1 MELKEH
7 IKEIVERHLPDES
20 YFLVDVVLKGID
32 RNQKVIILIDGDNGV
47 DIDAC
52 ANVSRAVSAEF
63 EVDDPFPDRYTLEVS
78 SPGLDHPLTM
88 ARQYSARLG
97 KTLTLTMIDGDVWKG
112 KLIEAADESIVIEK
126 EIKQG
131 KKQITE
137 ETKVP
142 LADISKA
149 MVVVSFK

>member
-7 IKEIVERHLPDES
+7 IKKIVERHLPDET
-20 YFLVDVVLKGID
+20 YFLVEVVLKGIAQS
-32 RNQKVIILIDGDNGV
+32 QKVIILIDGDNGV

-52 ANVSRAVSAEF
+52 ANVSRAVAAEF

-78 SPGLDHPLTM
+78 SPGLDHPLTLP
-88 ARQYSARLG
+88 RQFKSRIG
-97 KTLTLTMIDGDVWKG
+97 KTLKLTMNDGDIWKG
-112 KLIEAADESIVIEK
+112 KLKSAEEENIVIEK

-137 ETKVP
+137 ETQVP
-142 LADISKA
+142 LESINKA

>member
-7 IKEIVERHLPDES
+7 IKQIAEKHLPDES
-20 YFLVDVVLKGID
+20 YFLVDVVLKGIA
-32 RNQKVIILIDGDNGV
+32 NSQKVIILIDGDNGV

-52 ANVSRAVSAEF
+52 ANVSRAVAAEF
-63 EVDDPFPDRYTLEVS
+63 EVEDPFPDRYTLEVS
-78 SPGLDHPLTM
+78 SPGLDHPLTL
-88 ARQYSARLG
+88 ARQYQSRLG
-97 KTLTLTMIDGDVWKG
+97 KTLKLTMNDGEIWKG
-112 KLIEAADESIVIEK
+112 KLVSAVEDKIVIEK

-137 ETKVP
+137 ETEVP

>member
-7 IKEIVERHLPDES
+7 IKQIAEKHLPDES
-20 YFLVDVVLKGID
+20 YFLVDVVLKGIA
-32 RNQKVIILIDGDNGV
+32 NSQKVIILIDGDNGV

-52 ANVSRAVSAEF
+52 ANVSRAVAAEF
-63 EVDDPFPDRYTLEVS
+63 EVEDPFPDRYTLEVS
-78 SPGLDHPLTM
+78 SPGLDHPLTL
-88 ARQYSARLG
+88 ARQYQSRLG
-97 KTLTLTMIDGDVWKG
+97 KTLKLTMNDGEIWKG
-112 KLIEAADESIVIEK
+112 KLVSAGEDKIVIEK

-137 ETKVP
+137 ETEVP